1 MVNASRDLEGL
12 TPSPAVPASNA
23 VQESAEQPWGSK
35 WRRWLAPVLLG
46 LFVVL
51 SVLSLLAIWTR
62 LTVFDTDVFVH
73 TVAPLSS
80 DADIQIAVSQRVANE
95 VVVALERDSSSSS
108 LLAGIAGVPLRAALE
123 DAVSNISLQAVQS
136 PRFSEAWET
145 IATLSHDKMVLVVE
159 GGDDN
164 LLITNGGEVAID
176 LTPIFAQINESLAE
190 RGIDP
195 LESTPLQDMGLTIV
209 LFQSDDLAQFQ
220 EAFQILNDL
229 AVVLPLLTL
238 LSLFLYFLV
247 STNRWHAALHSFLG
261 LGIIMILVL
270 VALRVVR
277 WRYLSALDPD
287 IDQAAAAAFFDT
299 LLRYLRGS
307 ALILAV
313 AGMALAGV
321 VALVQPEQEV
331 KSADET
337 LTLRQKLAR
346 SHNQWLAQSPA
357 LQETE
362 TTVASHRKF
371 ALLAVLSIPVVM
383 IVGWDTIADIAPELL
398 VILALA
404 AAVAIFLVPNPKAP
418 DTTSALPQSAP
429 TPTIDISD
437 QTQEQVN

>member
-12 TPSPAVPASNA
+12 TPSPADPASNA
-23 VQESAEQPWGSK
+23 VQESEEQPWGSK
-35 WRRWLAPVLLG
+35 WRHWLAPVLLG

-51 SVLSLLAIWTR
+51 SVLSLLAVWTR

-80 DADIQIAVSQRVANE
+80 DADIQIAVSQRVTNE
-95 VVVALERDSSSSS
+95 VVVALERDSPSSSM
-108 LLAGIAGVPLRAALE
+108 LAGIAGVPLRTALAE
-123 DAVSNISLQAVQS
+123 AVSDISLQAVQS
-136 PRFSEAWET
+136 PRFSEAWEK

-209 LFQSDDLAQFQ
+209 LFQSDDLAEYQ

-238 LSLFLYFLV
+238 LSLLLYFLV

-261 LGIIMILVL
+261 LGIIMIMVL

-277 WRYLSALDPD
+277 WRYLSVLDPD

-313 AGMALAGV
+313 SGMALAGV
-321 VALVQPEQEV
+321 VALVQPEPEV
-331 KSADET
+331 KSADEA

-346 SHNQWLAQSPA
+346 SHNQWLAQSPV

-383 IVGWDTIADIAPELL
+383 IIGWDTIADIAPELL

-404 AAVAIFLVPNPKAP
+404 AAVAIILIPNPKAP
-418 DTTSALPQSAP
+418 DAASVSPQSAP
-429 TPTIDISD
+429 TPPVDISD
-437 QTQEQVN
+437 QNQEQVS